1 MEQCKITSDS
11 LYSDNEGRCLADCWN
26 NSISSCKDN
35 QPVQNLIG
43 KLLQIQIRGHDNPFS
58 ALALAQ
64 RIISAAQEGRKFK
77 VFILIPAVPYV
88 VIHLT

>member
-1 MEQCKITSDS
+1 M
-11 LYSDNEGRCLADCWN
+11 
-26 NSISSCKDN
+26 
-35 QPVQNLIG
+35 QNLIG